1 MSRLEPTTIRPATRL
16 WLVLALLV
24 ATAAAGAAAH
34 RRGAVEQ
41 APPGALA
48 FQAPGPGPVHFSGQ
62 LDRGALAVGSDGLA
76 RLELVIRADELPGDG
91 HRVPTDLVVVLDR
104 SGSMQGAPLVHAKA
118 AVRELVAGLGP
129 RDRFAL
135 VAYASGAGLIAPL
148 AEATSS
154 ARAEWLRSLEAIH
167 ANGGTNMARGIELG
181 VAQLA
186 ARTGRAARVVL
197 LSDGHAN
204 EGDFSPGGLRA
215 RVQRGVR
222 HEAIVST
229 VGLGDGFN
237 ESLMTSLA
245 DAGAGNFYY
254 VRHAGELAGVFEDE
268 FASASQTVASA
279 LQVVIE
285 PRPGVQVVDAA
296 GYPLEHAGGRVSFRP
311 GTLFGGQE
319 RRIWV
324 TLRAPTAQAGSIPLA
339 AVRLTYRSDGELY
352 ERSFAETPT
361 LACLADEAEAEASVD
376 VGAWA
381 RSVVV
386 DETNALKQKV
396 SSYLQAGRA
405 DEARR
410 ELDAFVQEKKRENAV
425 RQQAPVTESIAEA
438 EELYDAV
445 QSAAS
450 PSARNR
456 LSKEL
461 SAEGYDGRR
470 VGAKYAN

>member
-1 MSRLEPTTIRPATRL
+1 MRPATRL
-16 WLVLALLV
+16 WLVLALLL
-24 ATAAAGAAAH
+24 ATAAAGAGAH
-34 RRGAVEQ
+34 RQGTTAAASPV
-41 APPGALA
+41 ALA
-48 FQAPGPGPVHFSGQ
+48 FQAPGSGPVHFSGQ

-76 RLELVIRADELPGDG
+76 KLELVIRADALPGETR
-91 HRVPTDLVVVLDR
+91 RVPTDLVVVLDR
-104 SGSMQGAPLVHAKA
+104 SGSMQGPPLAHAKA
-118 AVRELVAGLGP
+118 AVRELVSGLAP
-129 RDRFAL
+129 HDRFAL

-148 AEATSS
+148 AEATPG
-154 ARAEWLRSLEAIH
+154 ARRSWLRALESIDAR
-167 ANGGTNMARGIELG
+167 GGTHMASGIELG
-181 VAQLA
+181 VAQLG
-186 ARTGRAARVVL
+186 ARAGRAARVVL

-204 EGDFSPGGLRA
+204 EGDHSLHGLRT
-215 RVQRGVR
+215 RVQKGVQR
-222 HEAIVST
+222 EAIVST

-254 VRHAGELAGVFEDE
+254 VRNAGELAGVFENE

-279 LQVVIE
+279 LEVVIE

-296 GYPLEHAGGRVSFRP
+296 GYPLEHGGDHVSFRP
-311 GTLFGGQE
+311 GALFAGQE

-324 TLRAPTAQAGSIPLA
+324 TLRAPTAEAGAIPLG
-339 AVRLTYRSDGELY
+339 AVRLAYRSRGEMHH
-352 ERSFAETPT
+352 RAFAGTPT

-376 VGAWA
+376 LGSWA
-381 RSVVV
+381 RSVAV

-410 ELDAFVQEKKRENAV
+410 EVDAFVRDKKRENAQ
-425 RQQAPVTESIAEA
+425 RQQAPVAESIAEA

-445 QSAAS
+445 GSAAS
-450 PSARNR
+450 PAARNM

-470 VGAKYAN
+470 VGAKYGN